1 MKILHINTYDTGG
14 AAIAALRQHH
24 ALLEAGID
32 SNILFAK
39 LTDKSIK
46 KAYQYIAP
54 QKSFFNRLKDRILFK
69 LNIKVDYWTKVN
81 NALKNRVSGFESFS
95 LPDSDFDITSQSIYK
110 EADVINLHWVSGF
123 LDFKFF
129 LNNKKPIVWTLHDMN
144 PFTGGCH
151 SSFGC
156 KKYQLKCNNCFQLKG
171 TKDLTLA
178 EKNLKIKLKCLYNT
192 KLNIV
197 CISNWMLKN
206 SLESKL
212 FRNFKH
218 TRINHSINSDAY
230 SIYNKNFAR
239 DVFKLDKNKTII
251 VTVTQRF
258 NKGKGSDILKE
269 VIDANTNPC
278 IQICT
283 LGNPIKND
291 KVVNLGV
298 INDKQLIA
306 LAYAAC
312 DAVLIT
318 SREDNA
324 PNLIPEAFSCGK
336 PIIGFQIGGM
346 PDHIIQWKTGLSSKN
361 IKSKSLLDLIYIFHE
376 NKEKFNPNIIRD
388 YALNKFSQKLQSE
401 SYLKLY
407 NNILKD

>member
-14 AAIAALRQHH
+14 AAIAALRQHD

-32 SNILFAK
+32 SNMLFAK

-46 KAYQYIAP
+46 KAYQYKAP
-54 QKSFFNRLKDRILFK
+54 TKPFINRLIDRILYK

-81 NALKNRVSGFESFS
+81 KTLKNRVSGFESFS
-95 LPDSDFDITSQSIYK
+95 LPDSDFDITSQPIYK

-123 LDFKFF
+123 LDYKFF
-129 LNNKKPIVWTLHDMN
+129 LKNKKPIVWTLHDMN

-156 KKYQLKCNNCFQLKG
+156 ENYQLNCNNCFQLKG
-171 TKDLTLA
+171 TVDLTLA
-178 EKNLKIKLKCLYNT
+178 EKNLKIKLKCLKNT
-192 KLNIV
+192 KLHIV
-197 CISNWMLKN
+197 CISNWMLKK
-206 SLESKL
+206 SLQSNL
-212 FRNFKH
+212 FQNIKH
-218 TRINHSINSDAY
+218 TRINHSINSDTY

-239 DVFKLDKNKTII
+239 SVFKLEENKTII
-251 VTVTQRF
+251 ITVTQRF
-258 NKGKGSDILKE
+258 NKGKGSDILND
-269 VIDANTNPC
+269 VIEANTKSN

-283 LGNPIKND
+283 LGNSIKND

-298 INDKQLIA
+298 INDQLLLA

-312 DAVLIT
+312 DAVLIP

-336 PIIGFQIGGM
+336 PIIGFEIGGIT
-346 PDHIIQWKTGLSSKN
+346 DHIIEWETGLSSKN
-361 IKSKSLLDLIYIFHE
+361 ITSKSLLDLIYIFHE
-376 NKEKFNPNIIRD
+376 NKGKFNPNKIRD
-388 YALNKFSQKLQSE
+388 YALSNFNKKSQSN
-401 SYLKLY
+401 SYFQLY
-407 NNILKD
+407 NSILKN